1 MIEVQATKLGF
12 YGNRRRRAGDV
23 FTIADE
29 EAFAKSWMTRL
40 EAKKEESKDESSDM
54 STTQDSTVVEPNGG
68 EKSPPGQGQQ
78 PNETGNID
86 SDEREKIDQQLSK
99 RKLNQ
104 MNKDDLIGEAL
115 KLGLDKNIDLIE
127 LTNKQIVELILEAYE
142 QLESVGDD

>member
-29 EAFAKSWMTRL
+29 EAFAKSWMKRL
-40 EAKKEESKDESSDM
+40 EAKKEESKDESSDT
-54 STTQDSTVVEPNGG
+54 SNTQDSTVVEPSGG
-68 EKSPPGQGQQ
+68 EQSPPDQQ
-78 PNETGNID
+78 PNETGNTD
-86 SDEREKIDQQLSK
+86 SDEEETIDQLSK

-104 MNKDDLIGEAL
+104 MNKDDLIGEAT
-115 KLGLDKNIDLIE
+115 KLGLSENVDLTQ